1 MPEKHI
7 AAIRAFNRFYT
18 RIIGVLN
25 ESMMQSPF
33 PLAEARLI
41 HEIGKR
47 KHTSAGELARDLDID
62 AGQLSRLVW
71 RLSDQGLLAST
82 PNPNDKRANNL
93 SLTPDGDSACAE
105 LNTMSDAA
113 VVGLTET
120 LGDVKCQNLV
130 KSMQTIQSTL
140 GGEMQKSAL
149 VLRPHR
155 VGELGWLIHR
165 QAVLYNQEYGWNS
178 AFEALIAKIY
188 ADFETVPATAPKALW
203 VAEQNDEIAGSVFI
217 VPAEAQKQ
225 TAQLR
230 MLYVEP
236 SVRGNGVGGKLVEEA
251 VMFAKSFSY
260 KRITLWTQDCLTSA
274 RKIYRAAG
282 FKLVSEGKHHSFGH
296 DLNGQYWERDL
307 TSN

>member
-1 MPEKHI
+1 MSAKHI

-25 ESMMQSPF
+25 ESVMQSSF

-47 KHTSAGELARDLDID
+47 KQTTAGELARDLDID
-62 AGQLSRLVW
+62 VGQLSRLVW

-82 PNPNDKRANNL
+82 PNPDDRRTNNL
-93 SLTPDGDSACAE
+93 SLTIDGDRAYTE

-113 VVGLTET
+113 VTGLTET
-120 LGDVKCQNLV
+120 LGEMQCQNLV
-130 KSMQTIQSTL
+130 KSMQTIQSIL
-140 GGEMQKSAL
+140 GDDTKKSAL

-188 ADFETVPATAPKALW
+188 ADFEATTTTAPKALW
-203 VAEQNDEIAGSVFI
+203 VAEQNGEIAGSVFI
-217 VPAEAQKQ
+217 VPAEGQKQ

-236 SVRGNGVGGKLVEEA
+236 SARGNGVGGRLVEE
-251 VMFAKSFSY
+251 VVTFAKTSGY

-274 RKIYRAAG
+274 RKIYSAAG

-307 TSN
+307 TTS